1 MTSSIFIRSWRKDRF
16 YLDYLLRSLAKF
28 AVGFRDIVVAIPEGD
43 KVHFQSTNFYTA
55 KVVWVQEKE
64 GTGYLSQQADKM
76 HADLYCAGNN
86 IFILDSDCFIKK
98 PIKPEDF
105 MANDKPVALIRH
117 WKDSDTCIVWKPITA
132 KFLKF
137 EGAYETMCSLPIIL
151 ERRILP
157 LIRDYCVANHGMS
170 ITDYILSQPNGQF
183 SEFNA
188 ALNFAMRFVPY
199 AYDWR
204 IADPA
209 TDGIPRDHLIQ
220 RWSWE
225 ERWGV
230 EKYAEEYEA
239 ILAAP

>member
-16 YLDYLLRSLAKF
+16 YLDWLLRSLAKF
-28 AVGFRDIVVAIPEGD
+28 ATGFRDIVVAIPEGD
-43 KVHFQSTNFYTA
+43 KIHFQSTNFYTA
-55 KVVWVQEKE
+55 SVVWVKEKE

-76 HADLYCAGNN
+76 HADQYCAGNN
-86 IFILDSDCFIKK
+86 IMILDSDCFIKK
-98 PIKPEDF
+98 PITPEMF

-117 WKDSDTCIVWKPITA
+117 WQDAGTGIVWKEITE

-137 EGAYETMCSLPIIL
+137 ECMFETMCTLPIIL

-157 LIRDYCVANHGMS
+157 LLRDYCSANHHVS
-170 ITDYILSQPNGQF
+170 ITDYILAQPGNDF

-188 ALNFAMRFVPY
+188 ALNFAMRFCPY
-199 AYDWR
+199 CYDWR

-209 TDGIPRDHLIQ
+209 KDGIPRDHLIQ

-225 ERWGV
+225 DRWGA
-230 EKYAEEYEA
+230 EHYAEEYEK
-239 ILAAP
+239 ILAQ